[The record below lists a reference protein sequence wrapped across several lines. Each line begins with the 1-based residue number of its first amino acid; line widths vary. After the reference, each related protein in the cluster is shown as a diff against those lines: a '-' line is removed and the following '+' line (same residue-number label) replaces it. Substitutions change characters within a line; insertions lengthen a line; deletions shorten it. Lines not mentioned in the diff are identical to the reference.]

1 LLYAPT
7 ALVWAAAFAVGPG
20 FAVGAGTQVTFAG
33 VDLGAVPA
41 VPLLAALPGDGAPG
55 PTALMALLV
64 PVVAG
69 VVAGRLVDR
78 RDAALPESELGTW
91 RRLAGLAAAA
101 GGLAG
106 LAVAALC
113 ALTSGPG
120 GPGRLAE
127 VGPSP
132 WWVGLAAAGEVG
144 LVAAATL
151 LLRHRGLLSRPGD
164 ADLSG

>member
-1 LLYAPT
+1 V
-7 ALVWAAAFAVGPG
+7 VWAAAFAVGPG

-41 VPLLAALPGDGAPG
+41 VPLLAALPGDGSPG